1 MKKKIGRNDPCPCGS
16 GRKYKNC
23 CLRKD
28 QRRRLVP
35 IESFKVTPKKKPEI
49 VDYHLVSRNAGRTW
63 KKKPGLLLVRLD
75 IRPTGTTKKEID
87 ELFRD
92 IQKDGFAFGRELNFC
107 QHKLYAVRHHIDNFV
122 SEERSQVQKFKE
134 DYAPP
139 SGVQM
144 HIGNPVLIY
153 EMESF
158 LFQVKSSLDIL
169 TVGLLNKLF
178 GLKLGSFGT
187 EMVIDALKKNENKI
201 GRQKVNK
208 LKSIIEKNKDWIEE
222 LNEMRV
228 QVTHYSDLEGFLCFL
243 AIPFKGEEECTIY
256 YPSMPDGTRA
266 KKYMDSI
273 WKKLLSFYKSF
284 LIVATSPIDE
294 FYRS

>member
-1 MKKKIGRNDPCPCGS
+1 MMKKKIGRNDPCPCGS
-16 GRKYKNC
+16 GKKYKNC

-28 QRRRLVP
+28 QRRRLSP

-49 VDYHLVSRNAGRTW
+49 VDHHLVSKNAG
-63 KKKPGLLLVRLD
+63 KPWEKRPSLLLARLSL
-75 IRPTGTTKKEID
+75 RPRETSMKEID

-92 IQKDGFAFGRELNFC
+92 IPKESSQLTRELNIC
-107 QHKLYAVRHHIDNFV
+107 QHKLYAVRYHMNNFI
-122 SEERSQVQKFKE
+122 SEEQSQIHKFMQ

-144 HIGNPVLIY
+144 SIENLALIY

-158 LFQVKSSLDIL
+158 LFQVKSSLDVL
-169 TVGLLNKLF
+169 AVGLLNKNF

-201 GRQKVNK
+201 GREKVNK

-222 LNEMRV
+222 ITEMRV
-228 QVTHYSDLEGFLCFL
+228 QITHYSDLEGFLCFL
-243 AIPFKGEEECTIY
+243 MMPFTGEEECTIY
-256 YPSMPDGTRA
+256 YPSMPDGTRVTN
-266 KKYMDSI
+266 YMDSV
-273 WKKLLSFYKSF
+273 WKRLLSFYKSF
-284 LIVATSPIDE
+284 LMVIWSLK
-294 FYRS
+294 

>member
-1 MKKKIGRNDPCPCGS
+1 MMKKIRRNDLCPCGS
-16 GRKYKNC
+16 GKKYKNC

-63 KKKPGLLLVRLD
+63 EKKPGLLLARIDV
-75 IRPTGTTKKEID
+75 RPTKTANKEID
-87 ELFRD
+87 ELFRN
-92 IQKDGFAFGRELNFC
+92 IYRDGFAFTRELNLC
-107 QHKLYAVRHHIDNFV
+107 QHKLYAVMYHINNFV
-122 SEERSQVQKFKE
+122 SEEQSQVQKFKE
-134 DYAPP
+134 DYTPP

-144 HIGNPVLIY
+144 HTENPVLIY

-158 LFQVKSSLDIL
+158 LFQVKSSLDVL
-169 TVGLLNKLF
+169 TISLLNKLF
-178 GLKLGSFGT
+178 GLNLRSFGT
-187 EMVIDALKKNENKI
+187 DIVIDALEKNENKI
-201 GRQKVNK
+201 GRPKVNK

-243 AIPFKGEEECTIY
+243 AMPFKGEEECSIY

-266 KKYMDSI
+266 KEYMDSV
-273 WKKLLSFYKSF
+273 WKKLLSFYKSS
-284 LIVATSPIDE
+284 LIVVTSPIDQL
-294 FYRS
+294 YRT